1 MININSLS
9 KEYVMGDN
17 KLLALDKIDLS
28 INEGDFVS
36 IMGSSGSGKS
46 TLMNIIGCLDVP
58 SSGEYHF
65 RNNNVL
71 TLNSNKL
78 AELRNKDIGFVFQNF
93 NLLPRLN
100 ATENV
105 VLPLLYSGKN
115 LKERNKLALEALES
129 VGLKDRIH
137 HRPNQL
143 SGGQQQRVSIA
154 RAIAGSPKL
163 ILADEPTG
171 ALDSKTGLE
180 IMKILNDLNAKG
192 ITIVLVTHEDDIA
205 NYGSRII
212 KMKDGRILEDKK
224 MSITDLIYLS
234 QKSLR
239 SNILRSIL
247 TSLGI
252 IIGVSSVIT
261 MISIGSGARIEVEQQ
276 IERFGSNNLIVRSQS
291 SSNRGVSMGAN
302 SVNTLTL
309 KDMEALIEELP
320 AIKAIAPR
328 VSLSTQIVAN
338 GNNWLAT
345 VTGTTNDYFDLGN
358 WKFENGRS
366 FEEEELNSGSR
377 VAIIGKTVQK
387 NLFDTDSPIDE
398 VIRINKVPFTVI
410 GLLDAKG
417 GTAWA
422 DLDDTI
428 IVPLKTAKQR
438 LVAKKFPGDQIRS
451 MTINVRSS
459 DLLFKTEKDVD
470 TVMRKLHKI
479 SANGNP
485 DFVIRNYAQ
494 FLNAR
499 QESSRVMSILLAT
512 VAGIS
517 LIVGGI
523 GIMNIML
530 VTVTER
536 TKEIGVCMSVGA
548 KKRDIL
554 LQFLIESLMIS
565 LIGGLIGIALGL
577 GVIFGVSEYFKW
589 KMSLDYMS
597 IVLSFIFSSSIGIIF
612 GFYPARKAANL
623 NPIDAL
629 RYE

>member
-1 MININSLS
+1 
-9 KEYVMGDN
+9 
-17 KLLALDKIDLS
+17 
-28 INEGDFVS
+28 
-36 IMGSSGSGKS
+36 
-46 TLMNIIGCLDVP
+46 
-58 SSGEYHF
+58 
-65 RNNNVL
+65 
-71 TLNSNKL
+71 
-78 AELRNKDIGFVFQNF
+78 
-93 NLLPRLN
+93 
-100 ATENV
+100 
-105 VLPLLYSGKN
+105 
-115 LKERNKLALEALES
+115 
-129 VGLKDRIH
+129 
-137 HRPNQL
+137 
-143 SGGQQQRVSIA
+143 
-154 RAIAGSPKL
+154 
-163 ILADEPTG
+163 
-171 ALDSKTGLE
+171 
-180 IMKILNDLNAKG
+180 
-192 ITIVLVTHEDDIA
+192 
-205 NYGSRII
+205 
-212 KMKDGRILEDKK
+212 

-291 SSNRGVSMGAN
+291 SSNRGVSMGVN

-309 KDMEALIEELP
+309 KDMEALKEELP

-328 VSLSTQIVAN
+328 VSLSTQIIAN

-366 FEEEELNSGSR
+366 FEEEELDSGSR

-387 NLFDTDSPIDE
+387 NLFDTDNPIDE

-459 DLLFKTEKDVD
+459 ELLFKTEKDVD

-597 IVLSFIFSSSIGIIF
+597 IVLSFVFSSSIGIIF

>member
-1 MININSLS
+1 MSL
-9 KEYVMGDN
+9 
-17 KLLALDKIDLS
+17 
-28 INEGDFVS
+28 
-36 IMGSSGSGKS
+36 
-46 TLMNIIGCLDVP
+46 
-58 SSGEYHF
+58 
-65 RNNNVL
+65 
-71 TLNSNKL
+71 
-78 AELRNKDIGFVFQNF
+78 
-93 NLLPRLN
+93 
-100 ATENV
+100 
-105 VLPLLYSGKN
+105 
-115 LKERNKLALEALES
+115 
-129 VGLKDRIH
+129 
-137 HRPNQL
+137 
-143 SGGQQQRVSIA
+143 
-154 RAIAGSPKL
+154 
-163 ILADEPTG
+163 
-171 ALDSKTGLE
+171 
-180 IMKILNDLNAKG
+180 
-192 ITIVLVTHEDDIA
+192 
-205 NYGSRII
+205 
-212 KMKDGRILEDKK
+212 
-224 MSITDLIYLS
+224 TDLIYLS

-239 SNILRSIL
+239 SNILRSVL

-261 MISIGSGARIEVEQQ
+261 MISIGTGARLEVEQQ
-276 IERFGSNNLIVRSQS
+276 IERFGSNNLILRAQS
-291 SSNRGVSMGAN
+291 SNNRGVSMGNN
-302 SVNTLTL
+302 SVNSLTL
-309 KDMEALIEELP
+309 KDMEALKSEIP
-320 AIKAIAPR
+320 AISAIAPN
-328 VSLSTQIVAN
+328 VSLSSQVIAN
-338 GNNWLAT
+338 GNNWLT
-345 VTGTTNDYFDLGN
+345 SVTGTTNEQFNLSN
-358 WKFENGRS
+358 WKFELGRE
-366 FEEEELNSGSR
+366 FLEDELVSGSR

-387 NLFDTDSPIDE
+387 NLFGEDNPIDE

-438 LVAKKFPGDQIRS
+438 LVAKKFPGDEIRQ
-451 MTINVRSS
+451 MTINVSSS
-459 DLLFKTEKDVD
+459 DLLFKTEADID

-485 DFVIRNYAQ
+485 DFVIRNFAQ

-548 KKRDIL
+548 KKRDVL

-565 LIGGLIGIALGL
+565 LIGGFLGIALGL
-577 GVIFGVSEYFKW
+577 GVIFGVSEYFNW

-597 IVLSFIFSSSIGIIF
+597 LVLSFVFSSSIGVIF
-612 GFYPARKAANL
+612 GFYPARKAASL

>member
-1 MININSLS
+1 MSL
-9 KEYVMGDN
+9 
-17 KLLALDKIDLS
+17 
-28 INEGDFVS
+28 
-36 IMGSSGSGKS
+36 
-46 TLMNIIGCLDVP
+46 
-58 SSGEYHF
+58 
-65 RNNNVL
+65 
-71 TLNSNKL
+71 
-78 AELRNKDIGFVFQNF
+78 
-93 NLLPRLN
+93 
-100 ATENV
+100 
-105 VLPLLYSGKN
+105 
-115 LKERNKLALEALES
+115 
-129 VGLKDRIH
+129 
-137 HRPNQL
+137 
-143 SGGQQQRVSIA
+143 
-154 RAIAGSPKL
+154 
-163 ILADEPTG
+163 
-171 ALDSKTGLE
+171 
-180 IMKILNDLNAKG
+180 
-192 ITIVLVTHEDDIA
+192 
-205 NYGSRII
+205 
-212 KMKDGRILEDKK
+212 
-224 MSITDLIYLS
+224 TDLIYLS

-239 SNILRSIL
+239 SNILRSVL

-261 MISIGSGARIEVEQQ
+261 MISIGTGARLEVEQQ
-276 IERFGSNNLIVRSQS
+276 IERFGSNNLILRAQS
-291 SSNRGVSMGAN
+291 SNSRGVSMGNN
-302 SVNTLTL
+302 SVNSLTL
-309 KDMEALIEELP
+309 KDMEALKSEIP
-320 AIKAIAPR
+320 AISAIAPN
-328 VSLSTQIVAN
+328 VSLSSQVIAN
-338 GNNWLAT
+338 GNNWLT
-345 VTGTTNDYFDLGN
+345 SVTGTTNEQFNLSN
-358 WKFENGRS
+358 WKFEFGRE
-366 FEEEELNSGSR
+366 FQEDELVSGSR

-387 NLFDTDSPIDE
+387 NLFGEENPIDE

-438 LVAKKFPGDQIRS
+438 LVAKKFPGDQIRQ
-451 MTINVRSS
+451 MTINVSSS
-459 DLLFKTEKDVD
+459 DLLFKTEADID

-548 KKRDIL
+548 KKRDVL

-565 LIGGLIGIALGL
+565 LIGGCIGIALGL
-577 GVIFGVSEYFKW
+577 GVIFGVSEYFNW

-597 IVLSFIFSSSIGIIF
+597 LVLSFVFSSSIGVIF
-612 GFYPARKAANL
+612 GFYPARKAASL

>member
-1 MININSLS
+1 
-9 KEYVMGDN
+9 
-17 KLLALDKIDLS
+17 
-28 INEGDFVS
+28 
-36 IMGSSGSGKS
+36 
-46 TLMNIIGCLDVP
+46 
-58 SSGEYHF
+58 
-65 RNNNVL
+65 
-71 TLNSNKL
+71 
-78 AELRNKDIGFVFQNF
+78 
-93 NLLPRLN
+93 
-100 ATENV
+100 
-105 VLPLLYSGKN
+105 
-115 LKERNKLALEALES
+115 
-129 VGLKDRIH
+129 
-137 HRPNQL
+137 
-143 SGGQQQRVSIA
+143 
-154 RAIAGSPKL
+154 
-163 ILADEPTG
+163 
-171 ALDSKTGLE
+171 
-180 IMKILNDLNAKG
+180 
-192 ITIVLVTHEDDIA
+192 
-205 NYGSRII
+205 
-212 KMKDGRILEDKK
+212 

-261 MISIGSGARIEVEQQ
+261 MISIGSGARIEVAQQ

-291 SSNRGVSMGAN
+291 SSNRGVSMGTN

-309 KDMEALIEELP
+309 KDMEALKEELP

-328 VSLSTQIVAN
+328 VSLSTQIIAN

-358 WKFENGRS
+358 WKFEKGRS
-366 FEEEELNSGSR
+366 FEEEELDSGSR

-387 NLFDTDSPIDE
+387 NLFDTDNPIDE

-597 IVLSFIFSSSIGIIF
+597 IVLSFVFSSSIGIIF

>member
-1 MININSLS
+1 
-9 KEYVMGDN
+9 
-17 KLLALDKIDLS
+17 
-28 INEGDFVS
+28 
-36 IMGSSGSGKS
+36 
-46 TLMNIIGCLDVP
+46 
-58 SSGEYHF
+58 
-65 RNNNVL
+65 
-71 TLNSNKL
+71 
-78 AELRNKDIGFVFQNF
+78 
-93 NLLPRLN
+93 
-100 ATENV
+100 
-105 VLPLLYSGKN
+105 
-115 LKERNKLALEALES
+115 
-129 VGLKDRIH
+129 
-137 HRPNQL
+137 
-143 SGGQQQRVSIA
+143 
-154 RAIAGSPKL
+154 
-163 ILADEPTG
+163 
-171 ALDSKTGLE
+171 
-180 IMKILNDLNAKG
+180 
-192 ITIVLVTHEDDIA
+192 
-205 NYGSRII
+205 
-212 KMKDGRILEDKK
+212 

-309 KDMEALIEELP
+309 KDMEALKEELP

-366 FEEEELNSGSR
+366 FEEEELASGSR

-422 DLDDTI
+422 DLDDTV

-597 IVLSFIFSSSIGIIF
+597 IVLSFVFSSSIGIIF

>member
-1 MININSLS
+1 MSL
-9 KEYVMGDN
+9 
-17 KLLALDKIDLS
+17 
-28 INEGDFVS
+28 
-36 IMGSSGSGKS
+36 
-46 TLMNIIGCLDVP
+46 
-58 SSGEYHF
+58 
-65 RNNNVL
+65 
-71 TLNSNKL
+71 
-78 AELRNKDIGFVFQNF
+78 
-93 NLLPRLN
+93 
-100 ATENV
+100 
-105 VLPLLYSGKN
+105 
-115 LKERNKLALEALES
+115 
-129 VGLKDRIH
+129 
-137 HRPNQL
+137 
-143 SGGQQQRVSIA
+143 
-154 RAIAGSPKL
+154 
-163 ILADEPTG
+163 
-171 ALDSKTGLE
+171 
-180 IMKILNDLNAKG
+180 
-192 ITIVLVTHEDDIA
+192 
-205 NYGSRII
+205 
-212 KMKDGRILEDKK
+212 
-224 MSITDLIYLS
+224 TDLIYLS

-239 SNILRSIL
+239 SNILRSVL

-261 MISIGSGARIEVEQQ
+261 MISIGTGARLEVEQQ
-276 IERFGSNNLIVRSQS
+276 IERFGSNNLILRAQS
-291 SSNRGVSMGAN
+291 SNSRGVSMGNN
-302 SVNTLTL
+302 SVNSLTL
-309 KDMEALIEELP
+309 KDMEALKSEIP
-320 AIKAIAPR
+320 AISAIAPN
-328 VSLSTQIVAN
+328 VSLSSQVIAN
-338 GNNWLAT
+338 GNNWLT
-345 VTGTTNDYFDLGN
+345 SVTGTTNEQFNLSN
-358 WKFENGRS
+358 WKFELGRE
-366 FEEEELNSGSR
+366 FLEDELVSGSR

-387 NLFDTDSPIDE
+387 NLFGEDNPIDE

-438 LVAKKFPGDQIRS
+438 LVAKKFPGDQIRQ
-451 MTINVRSS
+451 MTINVSSS
-459 DLLFKTEKDVD
+459 DLLFKTEADID

-548 KKRDIL
+548 KKRDVL

-565 LIGGLIGIALGL
+565 LIGGCLGIALGL
-577 GVIFGVSEYFKW
+577 GVIFGVSEYFNW

-597 IVLSFIFSSSIGIIF
+597 LVLSFVFSSSIGVIF
-612 GFYPARKAANL
+612 GFYPARKAASL

>member
-1 MININSLS
+1 MSL
-9 KEYVMGDN
+9 
-17 KLLALDKIDLS
+17 
-28 INEGDFVS
+28 
-36 IMGSSGSGKS
+36 
-46 TLMNIIGCLDVP
+46 
-58 SSGEYHF
+58 
-65 RNNNVL
+65 
-71 TLNSNKL
+71 
-78 AELRNKDIGFVFQNF
+78 
-93 NLLPRLN
+93 
-100 ATENV
+100 
-105 VLPLLYSGKN
+105 
-115 LKERNKLALEALES
+115 
-129 VGLKDRIH
+129 
-137 HRPNQL
+137 
-143 SGGQQQRVSIA
+143 
-154 RAIAGSPKL
+154 
-163 ILADEPTG
+163 
-171 ALDSKTGLE
+171 
-180 IMKILNDLNAKG
+180 
-192 ITIVLVTHEDDIA
+192 
-205 NYGSRII
+205 
-212 KMKDGRILEDKK
+212 
-224 MSITDLIYLS
+224 TDLIYLS

-239 SNILRSIL
+239 SNILRSVL

-261 MISIGSGARIEVEQQ
+261 MISIGTGARLEVEQQ
-276 IERFGSNNLIVRSQS
+276 IERFGSNNLILRAQS
-291 SSNRGVSMGAN
+291 SNSRGVSMGNN
-302 SVNTLTL
+302 SVNSLTL
-309 KDMEALIEELP
+309 KDMEALKNEIP
-320 AIKAIAPR
+320 AISAIAPN
-328 VSLSTQIVAN
+328 VSLSSQVIAN
-338 GNNWLAT
+338 GNNWLT
-345 VTGTTNDYFDLGN
+345 SVTGTTNEQFNLSN
-358 WKFENGRS
+358 WKFELGRE
-366 FEEEELNSGSR
+366 FQEDELVSGSR

-387 NLFDTDSPIDE
+387 NLFGGDNPIDE
-398 VIRINKVPFTVI
+398 VIRINKVPFTII

-438 LVAKKFPGDQIRS
+438 LVAKKFPGDEIRQ
-451 MTINVRSS
+451 MTINVSSS
-459 DLLFKTEKDVD
+459 DLLFKTEADID

-548 KKRDIL
+548 KKRDVL

-565 LIGGLIGIALGL
+565 LIGGCLGIALGL
-577 GVIFGVSEYFKW
+577 GVIFGVSEYFNW

-597 IVLSFIFSSSIGIIF
+597 LVLSFVFSSSIGVIF
-612 GFYPARKAANL
+612 GFYPARKAASL

>member
-1 MININSLS
+1 MSL
-9 KEYVMGDN
+9 
-17 KLLALDKIDLS
+17 
-28 INEGDFVS
+28 
-36 IMGSSGSGKS
+36 
-46 TLMNIIGCLDVP
+46 
-58 SSGEYHF
+58 
-65 RNNNVL
+65 
-71 TLNSNKL
+71 
-78 AELRNKDIGFVFQNF
+78 
-93 NLLPRLN
+93 
-100 ATENV
+100 
-105 VLPLLYSGKN
+105 
-115 LKERNKLALEALES
+115 
-129 VGLKDRIH
+129 
-137 HRPNQL
+137 
-143 SGGQQQRVSIA
+143 
-154 RAIAGSPKL
+154 
-163 ILADEPTG
+163 
-171 ALDSKTGLE
+171 
-180 IMKILNDLNAKG
+180 
-192 ITIVLVTHEDDIA
+192 
-205 NYGSRII
+205 
-212 KMKDGRILEDKK
+212 
-224 MSITDLIYLS
+224 TDLIYLS

-239 SNILRSIL
+239 SNILRSVL

-261 MISIGSGARIEVEQQ
+261 MISIGTGARLEVEQQ
-276 IERFGSNNLIVRSQS
+276 IERFGSNNLILRAQS
-291 SSNRGVSMGAN
+291 SNSRGVSMGNN
-302 SVNTLTL
+302 SVNSLTL
-309 KDMEALIEELP
+309 KDMEALKSEIP
-320 AIKAIAPR
+320 AISAIAPN
-328 VSLSTQIVAN
+328 VSLSSEVIAN
-338 GNNWLAT
+338 GNNWLT
-345 VTGTTNDYFDLGN
+345 SVTGTTNEQFNLSN
-358 WKFENGRS
+358 WKFEFGRE
-366 FEEEELNSGSR
+366 FQEDELVSGSR

-387 NLFDTDSPIDE
+387 NLFGEDNPIDE

-438 LVAKKFPGDQIRS
+438 LVAKKFPGDQIRQ
-451 MTINVRSS
+451 MTINVSSS
-459 DLLFKTEKDVD
+459 DLLFKTEADID

-548 KKRDIL
+548 KKRDVL

-565 LIGGLIGIALGL
+565 LIGGCLGIALGL
-577 GVIFGVSEYFKW
+577 GVIFGVSEYFNW

-597 IVLSFIFSSSIGIIF
+597 LVLSFVFSSSIGVIF
-612 GFYPARKAANL
+612 GFYPARKAASL
-623 NPIDAL
+623 NPIYAL

>member
-1 MININSLS
+1 MSL
-9 KEYVMGDN
+9 
-17 KLLALDKIDLS
+17 
-28 INEGDFVS
+28 
-36 IMGSSGSGKS
+36 
-46 TLMNIIGCLDVP
+46 
-58 SSGEYHF
+58 
-65 RNNNVL
+65 
-71 TLNSNKL
+71 
-78 AELRNKDIGFVFQNF
+78 
-93 NLLPRLN
+93 
-100 ATENV
+100 
-105 VLPLLYSGKN
+105 
-115 LKERNKLALEALES
+115 
-129 VGLKDRIH
+129 
-137 HRPNQL
+137 
-143 SGGQQQRVSIA
+143 
-154 RAIAGSPKL
+154 
-163 ILADEPTG
+163 
-171 ALDSKTGLE
+171 
-180 IMKILNDLNAKG
+180 
-192 ITIVLVTHEDDIA
+192 
-205 NYGSRII
+205 
-212 KMKDGRILEDKK
+212 
-224 MSITDLIYLS
+224 TDLIYLS

-239 SNILRSIL
+239 SNILRSVL

-261 MISIGSGARIEVEQQ
+261 MISIGTGARLEVEQQ
-276 IERFGSNNLIVRSQS
+276 IERFGSNNLILRAQS
-291 SSNRGVSMGAN
+291 SNSRGVSMGNN
-302 SVNTLTL
+302 SVNSLTL
-309 KDMEALIEELP
+309 KDMESLKNELP
-320 AIKAIAPR
+320 AIAAIAPR
-328 VSLSTQIVAN
+328 VSLSTQIIAN

-345 VTGTTNDYFDLGN
+345 VTGSTNDYFELGN
-358 WKFENGRS
+358 WKFEIGRE
-366 FEEEELNSGSR
+366 FQEDETISGSR

-387 NLFDTDSPIDE
+387 NLFGEDSPIDE

-410 GLLDAKG
+410 GLLEAKG

-451 MTINVRSS
+451 MTINVSSS
-459 DLLFKTEKDVD
+459 DLLFKTEADID

-548 KKRDIL
+548 KKRDVL

-565 LIGGLIGIALGL
+565 LIGGCLGIALGL
-577 GVIFGVSEYFKW
+577 GVIFGVSEYFNW

-597 IVLSFIFSSSIGIIF
+597 LVLSFVFSSSIGVIF
-612 GFYPARKAANL
+612 GFYPARKAASL

>member
-1 MININSLS
+1 
-9 KEYVMGDN
+9 
-17 KLLALDKIDLS
+17 
-28 INEGDFVS
+28 
-36 IMGSSGSGKS
+36 
-46 TLMNIIGCLDVP
+46 
-58 SSGEYHF
+58 
-65 RNNNVL
+65 
-71 TLNSNKL
+71 
-78 AELRNKDIGFVFQNF
+78 
-93 NLLPRLN
+93 
-100 ATENV
+100 
-105 VLPLLYSGKN
+105 
-115 LKERNKLALEALES
+115 
-129 VGLKDRIH
+129 
-137 HRPNQL
+137 
-143 SGGQQQRVSIA
+143 
-154 RAIAGSPKL
+154 
-163 ILADEPTG
+163 
-171 ALDSKTGLE
+171 
-180 IMKILNDLNAKG
+180 
-192 ITIVLVTHEDDIA
+192 
-205 NYGSRII
+205 
-212 KMKDGRILEDKK
+212 

-309 KDMEALIEELP
+309 KDMEALKEELP

-366 FEEEELNSGSR
+366 FEEEELASGSR

-422 DLDDTI
+422 DLDDTV

-597 IVLSFIFSSSIGIIF
+597 IVLFFCFFFINWNYIWFLSS
-612 GFYPARKAANL
+612 
-623 NPIDAL
+623 
-629 RYE
+629 

>member
-1 MININSLS
+1 MSL
-9 KEYVMGDN
+9 
-17 KLLALDKIDLS
+17 
-28 INEGDFVS
+28 
-36 IMGSSGSGKS
+36 
-46 TLMNIIGCLDVP
+46 
-58 SSGEYHF
+58 
-65 RNNNVL
+65 
-71 TLNSNKL
+71 
-78 AELRNKDIGFVFQNF
+78 
-93 NLLPRLN
+93 
-100 ATENV
+100 
-105 VLPLLYSGKN
+105 
-115 LKERNKLALEALES
+115 
-129 VGLKDRIH
+129 
-137 HRPNQL
+137 
-143 SGGQQQRVSIA
+143 
-154 RAIAGSPKL
+154 
-163 ILADEPTG
+163 
-171 ALDSKTGLE
+171 
-180 IMKILNDLNAKG
+180 
-192 ITIVLVTHEDDIA
+192 
-205 NYGSRII
+205 
-212 KMKDGRILEDKK
+212 
-224 MSITDLIYLS
+224 TDLIYLS

-239 SNILRSIL
+239 SNILRSVL

-261 MISIGSGARIEVEQQ
+261 MISIGTGARLEVEQQ
-276 IERFGSNNLIVRSQS
+276 IERFGSNNLILRAQS
-291 SSNRGVSMGAN
+291 SNNRGVSMGNN
-302 SVNTLTL
+302 SVNSLTL
-309 KDMEALIEELP
+309 KDMEALKSEIP
-320 AIKAIAPR
+320 AISAIAPN
-328 VSLSTQIVAN
+328 VSLSSQVIAN
-338 GNNWLAT
+338 GNNWLT
-345 VTGTTNDYFDLGN
+345 SVTGTTNEQFNLSN
-358 WKFENGRS
+358 WKFELGRE
-366 FEEEELNSGSR
+366 FLEDELISGSR

-387 NLFDTDSPIDE
+387 NLFGEENPIDE

-438 LVAKKFPGDQIRS
+438 LVAKKFPGDEIRQ
-451 MTINVRSS
+451 MTINVSSS
-459 DLLFKTEKDVD
+459 DLLFKTEADID

-548 KKRDIL
+548 KKRDVL

-565 LIGGLIGIALGL
+565 LIGGCLGIALGL
-577 GVIFGVSEYFKW
+577 GVIFGVSEYFNW

-597 IVLSFIFSSSIGIIF
+597 LVLSFVFSSSIGVIF
-612 GFYPARKAANL
+612 GFYPARKAASL

>member
-1 MININSLS
+1 
-9 KEYVMGDN
+9 
-17 KLLALDKIDLS
+17 
-28 INEGDFVS
+28 
-36 IMGSSGSGKS
+36 
-46 TLMNIIGCLDVP
+46 
-58 SSGEYHF
+58 
-65 RNNNVL
+65 
-71 TLNSNKL
+71 
-78 AELRNKDIGFVFQNF
+78 
-93 NLLPRLN
+93 
-100 ATENV
+100 
-105 VLPLLYSGKN
+105 
-115 LKERNKLALEALES
+115 
-129 VGLKDRIH
+129 
-137 HRPNQL
+137 
-143 SGGQQQRVSIA
+143 
-154 RAIAGSPKL
+154 
-163 ILADEPTG
+163 
-171 ALDSKTGLE
+171 
-180 IMKILNDLNAKG
+180 
-192 ITIVLVTHEDDIA
+192 
-205 NYGSRII
+205 
-212 KMKDGRILEDKK
+212 

-309 KDMEALIEELP
+309 KDMEALKEELP

-328 VSLSTQIVAN
+328 VSLSTQIIAN

-366 FEEEELNSGSR
+366 FEEEELDSGSR

-387 NLFDTDSPIDE
+387 NLFDTDNPIDE

-577 GVIFGVSEYFKW
+577 GVIFGISEYFKW

>member
-1 MININSLS
+1 
-9 KEYVMGDN
+9 
-17 KLLALDKIDLS
+17 
-28 INEGDFVS
+28 
-36 IMGSSGSGKS
+36 
-46 TLMNIIGCLDVP
+46 
-58 SSGEYHF
+58 
-65 RNNNVL
+65 
-71 TLNSNKL
+71 
-78 AELRNKDIGFVFQNF
+78 
-93 NLLPRLN
+93 
-100 ATENV
+100 
-105 VLPLLYSGKN
+105 
-115 LKERNKLALEALES
+115 
-129 VGLKDRIH
+129 
-137 HRPNQL
+137 
-143 SGGQQQRVSIA
+143 
-154 RAIAGSPKL
+154 
-163 ILADEPTG
+163 
-171 ALDSKTGLE
+171 
-180 IMKILNDLNAKG
+180 
-192 ITIVLVTHEDDIA
+192 
-205 NYGSRII
+205 
-212 KMKDGRILEDKK
+212 

-309 KDMEALIEELP
+309 KDMEALKEELP

-422 DLDDTI
+422 DLDDTV

-597 IVLSFIFSSSIGIIF
+597 IVLSFVFSSSIGIIF

-623 NPIDAL
+623 NPI
-629 RYE
+629 EINIVTNKF

>member
-1 MININSLS
+1 MSL
-9 KEYVMGDN
+9 
-17 KLLALDKIDLS
+17 
-28 INEGDFVS
+28 
-36 IMGSSGSGKS
+36 
-46 TLMNIIGCLDVP
+46 
-58 SSGEYHF
+58 
-65 RNNNVL
+65 
-71 TLNSNKL
+71 
-78 AELRNKDIGFVFQNF
+78 
-93 NLLPRLN
+93 
-100 ATENV
+100 
-105 VLPLLYSGKN
+105 
-115 LKERNKLALEALES
+115 
-129 VGLKDRIH
+129 
-137 HRPNQL
+137 
-143 SGGQQQRVSIA
+143 
-154 RAIAGSPKL
+154 
-163 ILADEPTG
+163 
-171 ALDSKTGLE
+171 
-180 IMKILNDLNAKG
+180 
-192 ITIVLVTHEDDIA
+192 
-205 NYGSRII
+205 
-212 KMKDGRILEDKK
+212 
-224 MSITDLIYLS
+224 TDLIYLS

-239 SNILRSIL
+239 SNILRSVL

-261 MISIGSGARIEVEQQ
+261 MISIGTGARLEVEQQ
-276 IERFGSNNLIVRSQS
+276 IERFGSNNLILRAQS
-291 SSNRGVSMGAN
+291 SNNRGVSMGNN
-302 SVNTLTL
+302 SVNSLTL
-309 KDMEALIEELP
+309 KDMEALKSEIP
-320 AIKAIAPR
+320 AISAIAPN
-328 VSLSTQIVAN
+328 VSLSSQVIAN
-338 GNNWLAT
+338 GNNWLT
-345 VTGTTNDYFDLGN
+345 SVTGTTNEQFNLSN
-358 WKFENGRS
+358 WKFELGRE
-366 FEEEELNSGSR
+366 FQEDELVSGSR

-387 NLFDTDSPIDE
+387 NLFGEDNPIDE

-438 LVAKKFPGDQIRS
+438 LVAKKFPGDEIRQ
-451 MTINVRSS
+451 MTINVSSS
-459 DLLFKTEKDVD
+459 DLLFKTEADID

-548 KKRDIL
+548 KKRDVL

-565 LIGGLIGIALGL
+565 LIGGCLGIALGL
-577 GVIFGVSEYFKW
+577 GVIFGVSEYFNW

-597 IVLSFIFSSSIGIIF
+597 LVLSFVFSSSIGVIF
-612 GFYPARKAANL
+612 GFYPARKAASL

>member
-1 MININSLS
+1 MSL
-9 KEYVMGDN
+9 
-17 KLLALDKIDLS
+17 
-28 INEGDFVS
+28 
-36 IMGSSGSGKS
+36 
-46 TLMNIIGCLDVP
+46 
-58 SSGEYHF
+58 
-65 RNNNVL
+65 
-71 TLNSNKL
+71 
-78 AELRNKDIGFVFQNF
+78 
-93 NLLPRLN
+93 
-100 ATENV
+100 
-105 VLPLLYSGKN
+105 
-115 LKERNKLALEALES
+115 
-129 VGLKDRIH
+129 
-137 HRPNQL
+137 
-143 SGGQQQRVSIA
+143 
-154 RAIAGSPKL
+154 
-163 ILADEPTG
+163 
-171 ALDSKTGLE
+171 
-180 IMKILNDLNAKG
+180 
-192 ITIVLVTHEDDIA
+192 
-205 NYGSRII
+205 
-212 KMKDGRILEDKK
+212 
-224 MSITDLIYLS
+224 TDLIYLS

-239 SNILRSIL
+239 SNILRSVL

-261 MISIGSGARIEVEQQ
+261 MISIGTGARLEVEQQ
-276 IERFGSNNLIVRSQS
+276 IERFGSNNLILRAQS
-291 SSNRGVSMGAN
+291 SNSRGVSMGNN
-302 SVNTLTL
+302 SVNSLTL
-309 KDMEALIEELP
+309 KDMEALKSEIP
-320 AIKAIAPR
+320 AISAIAPN
-328 VSLSTQIVAN
+328 VSLSSQVIAN
-338 GNNWLAT
+338 GNNWLT
-345 VTGTTNDYFDLGN
+345 SVTGTTNEQFKLSN
-358 WKFENGRS
+358 WKFELGRE
-366 FEEEELNSGSR
+366 FQEDELVSGSR

-387 NLFDTDSPIDE
+387 NLFGEDNPIDE
-398 VIRINKVPFTVI
+398 VIRINKVPFTII

-438 LVAKKFPGDQIRS
+438 LVAKKFPGDEIRQ
-451 MTINVRSS
+451 MTINVSS
-459 DLLFKTEKDVD
+459 SELLFKTEADID

-548 KKRDIL
+548 KKRDVL

-565 LIGGLIGIALGL
+565 LIGGCLGIALGL
-577 GVIFGVSEYFKW
+577 GVIFGVSEYFNW

-597 IVLSFIFSSSIGIIF
+597 LVLSFVFSSSIGVIF
-612 GFYPARKAANL
+612 GFYPARKAASL

>member
-1 MININSLS
+1 
-9 KEYVMGDN
+9 
-17 KLLALDKIDLS
+17 
-28 INEGDFVS
+28 
-36 IMGSSGSGKS
+36 
-46 TLMNIIGCLDVP
+46 
-58 SSGEYHF
+58 
-65 RNNNVL
+65 
-71 TLNSNKL
+71 
-78 AELRNKDIGFVFQNF
+78 
-93 NLLPRLN
+93 
-100 ATENV
+100 
-105 VLPLLYSGKN
+105 
-115 LKERNKLALEALES
+115 
-129 VGLKDRIH
+129 
-137 HRPNQL
+137 
-143 SGGQQQRVSIA
+143 
-154 RAIAGSPKL
+154 
-163 ILADEPTG
+163 
-171 ALDSKTGLE
+171 
-180 IMKILNDLNAKG
+180 
-192 ITIVLVTHEDDIA
+192 
-205 NYGSRII
+205 
-212 KMKDGRILEDKK
+212 

-302 SVNTLTL
+302 SVNTLSL
-309 KDMEALIEELP
+309 KDMEALKEELP

-366 FEEEELNSGSR
+366 FEEEELASGSR

-387 NLFDTDSPIDE
+387 NLFDTDNPIDE

-422 DLDDTI
+422 DLDDTV

-459 DLLFKTEKDVD
+459 ELLFKTEKDVD

-589 KMSLDYMS
+589 KMSLDYIS
-597 IVLSFIFSSSIGIIF
+597 IVLSFVFSSSIGIIF

>member
-1 MININSLS
+1 MSL
-9 KEYVMGDN
+9 
-17 KLLALDKIDLS
+17 
-28 INEGDFVS
+28 
-36 IMGSSGSGKS
+36 
-46 TLMNIIGCLDVP
+46 
-58 SSGEYHF
+58 
-65 RNNNVL
+65 
-71 TLNSNKL
+71 
-78 AELRNKDIGFVFQNF
+78 
-93 NLLPRLN
+93 
-100 ATENV
+100 
-105 VLPLLYSGKN
+105 
-115 LKERNKLALEALES
+115 
-129 VGLKDRIH
+129 
-137 HRPNQL
+137 
-143 SGGQQQRVSIA
+143 
-154 RAIAGSPKL
+154 
-163 ILADEPTG
+163 
-171 ALDSKTGLE
+171 
-180 IMKILNDLNAKG
+180 
-192 ITIVLVTHEDDIA
+192 
-205 NYGSRII
+205 
-212 KMKDGRILEDKK
+212 
-224 MSITDLIYLS
+224 TDLIYLS

-239 SNILRSIL
+239 SNILRSVL

-261 MISIGSGARIEVEQQ
+261 MISIGTGARLEVEQQ
-276 IERFGSNNLIVRSQS
+276 IERFGSNNLILRAQS
-291 SSNRGVSMGAN
+291 SNSRGVSMGNN
-302 SVNTLTL
+302 SVNSLTL
-309 KDMEALIEELP
+309 KDMEALKSEIP
-320 AIKAIAPR
+320 AISAIAPN
-328 VSLSTQIVAN
+328 VSLSSQVIAN
-338 GNNWLAT
+338 GNNWLT
-345 VTGTTNDYFDLGN
+345 SVTGTTNEQFNLSN
-358 WKFENGRS
+358 WKFELGRE
-366 FEEEELNSGSR
+366 FQEDELVSGSR

-387 NLFDTDSPIDE
+387 NLFGEDNPIDE

-438 LVAKKFPGDQIRS
+438 LVAKKFPGDEIRQ
-451 MTINVRSS
+451 MTINVSSS
-459 DLLFKTEKDVD
+459 DLLFKTEADID

-499 QESSRVMSILLAT
+499 QESSRVMSIILAT

-548 KKRDIL
+548 KKRDVL

-565 LIGGLIGIALGL
+565 LIGGCLGIALGL
-577 GVIFGVSEYFKW
+577 GVIFGVSEYFNW

-597 IVLSFIFSSSIGIIF
+597 LVLSFVFSSSIGVIF
-612 GFYPARKAANL
+612 GFYPARKAASL

>member
-1 MININSLS
+1 
-9 KEYVMGDN
+9 
-17 KLLALDKIDLS
+17 
-28 INEGDFVS
+28 
-36 IMGSSGSGKS
+36 
-46 TLMNIIGCLDVP
+46 
-58 SSGEYHF
+58 
-65 RNNNVL
+65 
-71 TLNSNKL
+71 
-78 AELRNKDIGFVFQNF
+78 
-93 NLLPRLN
+93 
-100 ATENV
+100 
-105 VLPLLYSGKN
+105 
-115 LKERNKLALEALES
+115 
-129 VGLKDRIH
+129 
-137 HRPNQL
+137 
-143 SGGQQQRVSIA
+143 
-154 RAIAGSPKL
+154 
-163 ILADEPTG
+163 
-171 ALDSKTGLE
+171 
-180 IMKILNDLNAKG
+180 
-192 ITIVLVTHEDDIA
+192 
-205 NYGSRII
+205 
-212 KMKDGRILEDKK
+212 

-309 KDMEALIEELP
+309 KDMEALKEELP

-358 WKFENGRS
+358 WKFENGRN

-387 NLFDTDSPIDE
+387 NLFDTNSPIDE

-422 DLDDTI
+422 DLDDTV

-565 LIGGLIGIALGL
+565 LIGGLIGITLGL

-597 IVLSFIFSSSIGIIF
+597 IVLSFVFSSSIGIIF

>member
-1 MININSLS
+1 MSL
-9 KEYVMGDN
+9 
-17 KLLALDKIDLS
+17 
-28 INEGDFVS
+28 
-36 IMGSSGSGKS
+36 
-46 TLMNIIGCLDVP
+46 
-58 SSGEYHF
+58 
-65 RNNNVL
+65 
-71 TLNSNKL
+71 
-78 AELRNKDIGFVFQNF
+78 
-93 NLLPRLN
+93 
-100 ATENV
+100 
-105 VLPLLYSGKN
+105 
-115 LKERNKLALEALES
+115 
-129 VGLKDRIH
+129 
-137 HRPNQL
+137 
-143 SGGQQQRVSIA
+143 
-154 RAIAGSPKL
+154 
-163 ILADEPTG
+163 
-171 ALDSKTGLE
+171 
-180 IMKILNDLNAKG
+180 
-192 ITIVLVTHEDDIA
+192 
-205 NYGSRII
+205 
-212 KMKDGRILEDKK
+212 
-224 MSITDLIYLS
+224 TDLIYLS

-239 SNILRSIL
+239 SNILRSVL

-261 MISIGSGARIEVEQQ
+261 MISIGTGARLEVEQQ
-276 IERFGSNNLIVRSQS
+276 IERFGSNNLILRAQS
-291 SSNRGVSMGAN
+291 SNNRGVSMGNN
-302 SVNTLTL
+302 SVNSLTL
-309 KDMEALIEELP
+309 KDMEALKNELP
-320 AIKAIAPR
+320 AIAAIAPR
-328 VSLSTQIVAN
+328 VSLSTQIIAN

-345 VTGTTNDYFDLGN
+345 VTGSTNDYFELGN
-358 WKFENGRS
+358 WKFEIGRE
-366 FEEEELNSGSR
+366 FQEDETISGSR

-387 NLFDTDSPIDE
+387 NLFGEDSPIDE

-410 GLLDAKG
+410 GLLEAKG

-451 MTINVRSS
+451 MTINVSSS
-459 DLLFKTEKDVD
+459 DLLFKTEADID

-548 KKRDIL
+548 KKRDVL

-565 LIGGLIGIALGL
+565 LIGGCLGIALGL
-577 GVIFGVSEYFKW
+577 GVIFGVSEYFNW

-597 IVLSFIFSSSIGIIF
+597 LVLSFVFSSSIGVIF
-612 GFYPARKAANL
+612 GFYPARKAASL

>member
-1 MININSLS
+1 MSL
-9 KEYVMGDN
+9 
-17 KLLALDKIDLS
+17 
-28 INEGDFVS
+28 
-36 IMGSSGSGKS
+36 
-46 TLMNIIGCLDVP
+46 
-58 SSGEYHF
+58 
-65 RNNNVL
+65 
-71 TLNSNKL
+71 
-78 AELRNKDIGFVFQNF
+78 
-93 NLLPRLN
+93 
-100 ATENV
+100 
-105 VLPLLYSGKN
+105 
-115 LKERNKLALEALES
+115 
-129 VGLKDRIH
+129 
-137 HRPNQL
+137 
-143 SGGQQQRVSIA
+143 
-154 RAIAGSPKL
+154 
-163 ILADEPTG
+163 
-171 ALDSKTGLE
+171 
-180 IMKILNDLNAKG
+180 
-192 ITIVLVTHEDDIA
+192 
-205 NYGSRII
+205 
-212 KMKDGRILEDKK
+212 
-224 MSITDLIYLS
+224 TDLIYLS

-239 SNILRSIL
+239 SNILRSVL

-261 MISIGSGARIEVEQQ
+261 MISIGTGARLEVEQQ
-276 IERFGSNNLIVRSQS
+276 IERFGSNNLILRAQS
-291 SSNRGVSMGAN
+291 SNSRGVSMGNN
-302 SVNTLTL
+302 SVNSLTL
-309 KDMEALIEELP
+309 KDMEALKSEIP
-320 AIKAIAPR
+320 AISAIAPN
-328 VSLSTQIVAN
+328 VSLSSQVIAN
-338 GNNWLAT
+338 GNNWLT
-345 VTGTTNDYFDLGN
+345 SVTGTTNEQFNLSN
-358 WKFENGRS
+358 WKFEFGRE
-366 FEEEELNSGSR
+366 FQEEELVSGSI

-387 NLFDTDSPIDE
+387 NLFGEDNPIDE

-438 LVAKKFPGDQIRS
+438 LVAKKFPGDQIRQ
-451 MTINVRSS
+451 MTINVSSS
-459 DLLFKTEKDVD
+459 DLLFKTEADID

-548 KKRDIL
+548 KKRDVL

-565 LIGGLIGIALGL
+565 LIGGCLGIALGL
-577 GVIFGVSEYFKW
+577 GVIFGVSEYFNW

-597 IVLSFIFSSSIGIIF
+597 LVLSFVFSSSIGVIF
-612 GFYPARKAANL
+612 GFYPARKAASL

>member
-1 MININSLS
+1 MSL
-9 KEYVMGDN
+9 
-17 KLLALDKIDLS
+17 
-28 INEGDFVS
+28 
-36 IMGSSGSGKS
+36 
-46 TLMNIIGCLDVP
+46 
-58 SSGEYHF
+58 
-65 RNNNVL
+65 
-71 TLNSNKL
+71 
-78 AELRNKDIGFVFQNF
+78 
-93 NLLPRLN
+93 
-100 ATENV
+100 
-105 VLPLLYSGKN
+105 
-115 LKERNKLALEALES
+115 
-129 VGLKDRIH
+129 
-137 HRPNQL
+137 
-143 SGGQQQRVSIA
+143 
-154 RAIAGSPKL
+154 
-163 ILADEPTG
+163 
-171 ALDSKTGLE
+171 
-180 IMKILNDLNAKG
+180 
-192 ITIVLVTHEDDIA
+192 
-205 NYGSRII
+205 
-212 KMKDGRILEDKK
+212 
-224 MSITDLIYLS
+224 TDLIYLS

-239 SNILRSIL
+239 SNILRSVL
-247 TSLGI
+247 TSLGF

-261 MISIGSGARIEVEQQ
+261 MISIGTGARLEVEQQ
-276 IERFGSNNLIVRSQS
+276 IERFGSNNLILRAQS
-291 SSNRGVSMGAN
+291 SNSRGVSMGNN
-302 SVNTLTL
+302 SVNSLTL
-309 KDMEALIEELP
+309 KDMEALKSEIP
-320 AIKAIAPR
+320 AISAIAPN
-328 VSLSTQIVAN
+328 VSLSSQVIAN
-338 GNNWLAT
+338 GNNWLT
-345 VTGTTNDYFDLGN
+345 SVTGTTNEQFNLSN
-358 WKFENGRS
+358 WKFELGRE
-366 FEEEELNSGSR
+366 FQEDELVSGSR

-387 NLFDTDSPIDE
+387 NLFGEDNPIDE

-438 LVAKKFPGDQIRS
+438 LVAKKFPGDEIRQ
-451 MTINVRSS
+451 MTINVSSS
-459 DLLFKTEKDVD
+459 DLLFKTEADID

-548 KKRDIL
+548 KKRDVL

-565 LIGGLIGIALGL
+565 LIGGCLGIALGL
-577 GVIFGVSEYFKW
+577 GVIFGVSEYFNW

-597 IVLSFIFSSSIGIIF
+597 LVLSFVFSSSIGVIF
-612 GFYPARKAANL
+612 GFYPARKAASL